1 MMRPGTIRLYIMRTD
16 SLDDPG
22 EHEEWEAELPAG
34 RWQKAVL
41 PLRIEDRR
49 NSAGAGWLLRYVFEK
64 EGVPFVRDSVTL
76 GPHGKPCH
84 EALHFNLSHSGR
96 YVICAVGEGEIGCDI
111 QKIRPCRESMVR
123 RFFAPDEQEYIL
135 SVQGKERDERF
146 ILLWS
151 RKESFL
157 KMTGEGL
164 TREPGELSCLSGTG
178 FYERRLEEYMICV
191 CCSDAESIREREVSV
206 EYVDAV
212 QCLRMADNS
221 REKYRR

>member
-1 MMRPGTIRLYIMRTD
+1 MMRPGAIRLYIMRTD
-16 SLDDPG
+16 GLDDPG

-84 EALHFNLSHSGR
+84 EALHFNLSHSGS

-178 FYERRLEEYMICV
+178 FYERRLEE
-191 CCSDAESIREREVSV
+191 
-206 EYVDAV
+206 
-212 QCLRMADNS
+212 
-221 REKYRR
+221 

>member
-1 MMRPGTIRLYIMRTD
+1 MRLYIMRTD
-16 SLDDPG
+16 GLDDPA

-64 EGVPFVRDSVTL
+64 EEVPFSRDSVTF

-84 EALHFNLSHSGR
+84 EALHFNLSHSGI
-96 YVICAVGEGEIGCDI
+96 YVICAVGEREIGCDI

-123 RFFAPDEQEYIL
+123 RFFAPEEQEYIL
-135 SVQGKERDERF
+135 SVDGQEREERF
-146 ILLWS
+146 ITLWS
-151 RKESFL
+151 RKESYL

-164 TREPGELSCLSGTG
+164 TREPGELSCLSGKG
-178 FYERRLEEYMICV
+178 FWERRLEDYMVCV
-191 CCSDAESIREREVSV
+191 CCGNMEDIREGDVSV
-206 EYVDAV
+206 EYVDAE

>member
-1 MMRPGTIRLYIMRTD
+1 MRLYIMRTD
-16 SLDDPG
+16 GLDDPA

-64 EGVPFVRDSVTL
+64 EEVPFSRDSVTF

-84 EALHFNLSHSGR
+84 EALHFNLSHSGI
-96 YVICAVGEGEIGCDI
+96 YVICAVGEREIGCDI
-111 QKIRPCRESMVR
+111 QKIRPCRELMVR
-123 RFFAPDEQEYIL
+123 RFFAPEEQEYIL